1 MFDVPGETLDI
12 GSYERPAICFG
23 RRATIRSLLM
33 RFAHAPMRGKEVCTI
48 SLNPKPR
55 WWAALQHLWKR
66 CRARLSQTLFSRKS
80 PLERITSFLQWVQR
94 LQRERHCTAGHVLG
108 WPFFS
113 LGCEL
118 GAGEP
123 AIRAKLCAVES
134 AELGYFES
142 AIRDA
147 MDDDAIE
154 PGDSHAQALSL
165 RAAMEGILARARI
178 LDELDELNALSAL
191 PTILLRRNTWK
202 MDAAQATTR
211 TTTVVEE
218 KWRKEHK
225 CYILIA
231 ALYLATVFLA
241 GYEPKAC

>member
-1 MFDVPGETLDI
+1 MNQQDQKQATV
-12 GSYERPAICFG
+12 
-23 RRATIRSLLM
+23 RRARRNARHRLL
-33 RFAHAPMRGKEVCTI
+33 RAASDLLWEKSYHSVTVDEVCTRADAGKG
-48 SLNPKPR
+48 SLYYFFESKSALVV
-55 WWAALQHLWKR
+55 AALQHRWDTTAEPAYQKH
-66 CRARLSQTLFSRKS
+66 FSHS
-80 PLERITSFLQWVQR
+80 IPPLERITSFLKWHQC

-123 AIRAKLCAVES
+123 AIRAELCAVES

-147 MDDDAIE
+147 MADNAIE

-191 PTILLRRNTWK
+191 PTILLHRNPPENGY
-202 MDAAQATTR
+202 DAGDAPDGQSI
-211 TTTVVEE
+211 
-218 KWRKEHK
+218 HIPHSP
-225 CYILIA
+225 C
-231 ALYLATVFLA
+231 LADN
-241 GYEPKAC
+241 K